1 MISWVAVSQTEVQ
14 FAGITDQR
22 HQLLLLALALV
33 TLVREHLLFRLDL
46 TIVFNVF

>member
-46 TIVFNVF
+46 EHQG

>member
-22 HQLLLLALALV
+22 HQLLLLTPALV
-33 TLVREHLLFRLDL
+33 ALVREHLLFRLDL
-46 TIVFNVF
+46 EHHG